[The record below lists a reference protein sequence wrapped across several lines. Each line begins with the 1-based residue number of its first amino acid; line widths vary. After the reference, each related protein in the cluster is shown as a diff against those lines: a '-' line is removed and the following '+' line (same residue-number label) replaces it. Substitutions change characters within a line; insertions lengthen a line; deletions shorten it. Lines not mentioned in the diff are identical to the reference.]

1 MKIRV
6 KVDSNLRIKNVFEP
20 PLELEMSQDENTLK
34 DVLGKLSEQYPYLRF
49 LAKGEMG
56 DDPPFTCTLNGESHF
71 SFPEGLNR
79 KITEGDTVRVDA
91 YMDPLAGG

>member
-6 KVDSNLRIKNVFEP
+6 RVDSNLRISNVFEP
-20 PLELEMSQDENTLK
+20 PLTLEMRGEVNTLK

-49 LAKGEMG
+49 MEKGEMG
-56 DDPPFTCTLNGESHF
+56 DDLHHLYLNGESHF

-79 KITEGDTVRVDA
+79 KITDGDTIRVEA

>member
-20 PLELEMSQDENTLK
+20 PLELELRDGENTLK
-34 DVLGKLSEQYPYLRF
+34 DVLGKLAEKYPYLRF
-49 LAKGEMG
+49 IEQGEMG
-56 DDPPFTCTLNGESHF
+56 DDLRHLYLNGESHF
-71 SFPEGLNR
+71 SFSEGLKREVN
-79 KITEGDTVRVDA
+79 EGDTVRVEA

>member
-20 PLELEMSQDENTLK
+20 PLELEMGQDENTLK
-34 DVLGKLSEQYPYLRF
+34 DVLGRLSEQYPYLRF
-49 LAKGEMG
+49 LEKGEMG
-56 DDPPFTCTLNGESHF
+56 DDLHHLYLNGESHF

>member
-34 DVLGKLSEQYPYLRF
+34 DVLGKLSERYPYLRF
-49 LAKGEMG
+49 LEKGEMG
-56 DDPPFTCTLNGESHF
+56 DDLHHLYLNGESHF
-71 SFPEGLNR
+71 LFPEGLNR